1 MSDKIH
7 ATTILCVRKNGSLV
21 MLSDGQVT
29 SGNVVLKDSAKK
41 VRTLCDG
48 KVLVGFAG
56 SVADAMTLVD
66 LLEKKL
72 HAHSG
77 QLLRAVIEMCK
88 DWRTDKYLHRLE
100 ASMIVADKDVIL
112 NVGGSGDVIECDHIA
127 AVGSG
132 GNYALAAAKALVA
145 LDLTAIDIARRSMTI
160 AADLCVYTNNNFTIV
175 TLEVS

>member
-1 MSDKIH
+1 
-7 ATTILCVRKNGSLV
+7 
-21 MLSDGQVT
+21 
-29 SGNVVLKDSAKK
+29 
-41 VRTLCDG
+41 
-48 KVLVGFAG
+48 
-56 SVADAMTLVD
+56 
-66 LLEKKL
+66 
-72 HAHSG
+72 
-77 QLLRAVIEMCK
+77 
-88 DWRTDKYLHRLE
+88 
-100 ASMIVADKDVIL
+100 L